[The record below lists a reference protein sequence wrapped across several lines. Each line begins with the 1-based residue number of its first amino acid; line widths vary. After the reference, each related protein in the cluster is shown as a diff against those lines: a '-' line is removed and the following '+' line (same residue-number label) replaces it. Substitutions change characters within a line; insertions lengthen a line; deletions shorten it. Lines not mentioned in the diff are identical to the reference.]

1 MRMTKLLQLL
11 RSMCEDAGVPPFLS
25 STAVLKAK
33 LTRQYPEL
41 LFQRPSRMN
50 VGGIVYCEGNN

>member
-1 MRMTKLLQLL
+1 
-11 RSMCEDAGVPPFLS
+11 MCEDAGVPPFLS

-33 LTRQYPEL
+33 LTKQYPEL

-50 VGGIVYCEGNN
+50 VGGNVYCEGNN